1 MGLSMGDAWHFLL
14 FLCFLRGGV
23 WTIVRDD
30 KGCSYARQTTAD
42 LHCENTCVLKL
53 VSIKL

>member
-1 MGLSMGDAWHFLL
+1 MGLVMGDAWHFPL

-30 KGCSYARQTTAD
+30 KECSYARQTKAD
-42 LHCENTCVLKL
+42 LQ
-53 VSIKL
+53 